1 MGGPRA
7 LRIEVGHGHAA
18 PFLIDMFVY
27 CMITPYCTKFD
38 RLTNRKFIEIV
49 DTRGQILMAKCTKID
64 FGWDCA
70 PDPAGGAYYAPSD
83 PLVGCG
89 GGYPL
94 PIPYRLSPSAPMAP
108 RPSRLRRSA
117 ASQRLK
123 PTLLLPSGAATVY
136 LAVLVDIWTQVRS
149 GGQHKHSTVVHSAL
163 A

>member
-1 MGGPRA
+1 
-7 LRIEVGHGHAA
+7 
-18 PFLIDMFVY
+18 
-27 CMITPYCTKFD
+27 MITPYCTKFD

-49 DTRGQILMAKCTKID
+49 GTRGQILMAKCTKID

-83 PLVGCG
+83 PLVGWG

-123 PTLLLPSGAATVY
+123 PTLLLPSGAATASQAMSTPSPSINSTHLNPALSIRLNHVV
-136 LAVLVDIWTQVRS
+136 LDRICFAVVS
-149 GGQHKHSTVVHSAL
+149 
-163 A
+163 